1 MPHPI
6 LDLLR
11 ANYGWDVLPPH
22 EVAEPY
28 WPIVDRAVAEGR
40 APEAI
45 CGALNAQVLRE
56 GPPPVGH
63 ALPYGVFGYKLYKT
77 FGGGAHYKT
86 LSTSQALGYQPQSE
100 PFKGKPPA
108 IYAEDALTLM
118 RHGWRFDGQSQFI
131 DLSTPEGRAEYDRRA
146 EWATMNRP
154 RPWNKVDNDLWVYL
168 VMTGEIPTKN
178 APFGSKPATPYE
190 WVFGLDLQKYMDN
203 QWESRRMRVPRW
215 NPDGSKNPYHPD
227 AEGNR

>member
-86 LSTSQALGYQPQSE
+86 LSTSQALGYQPQSP
-100 PFKGKPPA
+100 PFSGKTPA

-131 DLSTPEGRAEYDRRA
+131 DLSTAEGQALYDQRAA
-146 EWATMNRP
+146 WALANRP
-154 RPWNKVDNDLWVYL
+154 RPWHKVDGDLWFYL
-168 VMTGEIPTKN
+168 VVTGEIP
-178 APFGSKPATPYE
+178 AVPQPFGRGPYVPYE
-190 WVFGLDLQKYMDN
+190 QVYGLDLQKYMDN
-203 QWESRRMRVPRW
+203 QWAVRKMRGPVW
-215 NPDGSKNPYHPD
+215 NPDGTRAS
-227 AEGNR
+227 